1 MKLGSKIENLKT
13 MRDAGLPVPAFYALP
28 FGELIADTDRFH
40 REIENTLYLKP
51 QPKSRCLK
59 AAVRELVR
67 DDFSLPQAEG
77 RYAVRSSCSAED
89 SSSHSFAGQFDT
101 YLDVPRNEIRERV
114 KDCVCSLFNE
124 NVIDYMSRNGL
135 DLHSLEMNVLVQE
148 MVDSDVSGVLFTAN
162 PQGILNESVIIAG
175 RGLGENVV
183 SDRIDTTAYYY
194 NTTDRVYYYEGK
206 EELLKRDTVEEL
218 ISLSERICAL
228 FGPYLDIEF
237 AVKDGECFILQA
249 RPITTVTDRHP
260 LIFDN
265 SNIVESYPGLSLP
278 LTVSFVHSVYEG
290 VFASAGRRL
299 LKNRKELEKLQPVFG
314 NTVGCA
320 NGRIY
325 YKISNWYEIINYL
338 PFHKKFMPV
347 WQELV
352 GVKYK
357 DAFRPSTSVSPFVRA
372 RIYLNTVRE
381 ILRTP
386 RNMEKLHKT
395 YRRINSYAR
404 EKFKT
409 ELTPREIF
417 EHYDIIEKRILS
429 DWGLTLLNDTYAFLF
444 TGLLKARLKKKMPGN
459 EAAANAYISGITN
472 IESMKPIREMIM
484 LAIDKDTL
492 TDEEYEAKKEAY
504 IEEYGD
510 RAPEELKLES
520 PTYRTDPSM
529 LDAKIN
535 EYRQNREKL
544 YAMEKSTR
552 GETPAIADDFIT
564 SFLARRAAQGILH
577 REKSRMNRSRIF
589 GLVREAVI
597 RLGGVYS
604 RCGIIGEP
612 RDVFWLT
619 LDELRELSES
629 PRAMTETVTQRK
641 KQYSMYE
648 LLPAYS
654 RLIFSDG
661 EFDKNHKS
669 VNASKIVT
677 DADELG
683 GIPCSG
689 GEVTGEAYVVDDVKK
704 VSNISDKILIT
715 KMTDPGWVFL
725 LASAKGVISEK
736 GSLLSHTA
744 IISRELGIPAVV
756 GVENLMTS
764 IETGDIIKLDGSTGR
779 IKIIKR
785 RNRKDSGGE
794 YAIA

>member
-13 MRDAGLPVPAFYALP
+13 MREAGLPVPEFYALP
-28 FGELIADTDRFH
+28 FGGLISDTERFH
-40 REIENTLYLKP
+40 KEIDNSLYLKP
-51 QPKSRCLK
+51 KPMSRCLK
-59 AAVRELVR
+59 AAVRELVS
-67 DDFSLPQAEG
+67 DDFAVPQKEG

-101 YLDVPRNEIRERV
+101 YLDVPRGEIRERV

-124 NVIDYMSRNGL
+124 NVIEYMSRNSL

-206 EELLKRDTVEEL
+206 EELLKRETVEEL
-218 ISLSERICAL
+218 ISLSEKICAL
-228 FGPYLDIEF
+228 FGSCLDIEF
-237 AVKDGECFILQA
+237 AVKNGECFILQA
-249 RPITTVTDRHP
+249 RPITTVTDSHP
-260 LIFDN
+260 LVFDN

-290 VFASAGRRL
+290 VFVSAGKRL
-299 LKNRKELEKLQPVFG
+299 LKNRGELEKLQPVFG

-338 PFHKKFMPV
+338 PFHKKFMPI

-357 DAFRPSTSVSPFVRA
+357 DAFTASTSVSPFVRA
-372 RIYLNTVRE
+372 KIYFNAVKE
-381 ILRTP
+381 ILCAP
-386 RNMEKLHKT
+386 RNMKKLHEKF
-395 YRRINSYAR
+395 RKINSFAK
-404 EKFKT
+404 EKFRT

-417 EHYDIIEKRILS
+417 ELYDLIEKRILS

-492 TDEEYEAKKEAY
+492 TDEEYEARREAY
-504 IEEYGD
+504 IDEFGD

-544 YAMEKSTR
+544 SAMEKSTR
-552 GETPAIADDFIT
+552 GETPAIADDLIT
-564 SFLARRAAQGILH
+564 SFLARRAAAGILH

-604 RCGIIGEP
+604 RCGIIDEP
-612 RDVFWLT
+612 RDVFWLA
-619 LDELRELSES
+619 LDELRNLSEN
-629 PRAMTETVTQRK
+629 PRAMAETVNQRK
-641 KQYSMYE
+641 KQYSMFE

-654 RLIFSDG
+654 RLIFSG
-661 EFDKNHKS
+661 SEFDKNHSS
-669 VNASKIVT
+669 VNSSKIVT
-677 DADELG
+677 DADELR
-683 GIPCSG
+683 GIPCSD
-689 GEVTGEAYVVDDVKK
+689 GEVTGEAYVVENVKK

-756 GVENLMTS
+756 GVENLMTAV
-764 IETGDIIKLDGSTGR
+764 ETGDIIKLDGSTGE
-779 IKIIKR
+779 IKIIEKR
-785 RNRKDSGGE
+785 AGKEKTGDC
-794 YAIA
+794 AIA